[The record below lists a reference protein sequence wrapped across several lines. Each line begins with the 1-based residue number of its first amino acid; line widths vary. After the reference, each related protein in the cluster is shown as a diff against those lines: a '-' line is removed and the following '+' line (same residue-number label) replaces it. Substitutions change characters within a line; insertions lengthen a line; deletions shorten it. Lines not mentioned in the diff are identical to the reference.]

1 MIDTPPLAPARKIDA
16 WRPWTVAGT
25 VLLLALGLVWHVR
38 ALLDWSTRSP
48 FDFDAKRYYI
58 PYAKRL
64 LDGDWSFLVSVEGL
78 HVPPFSF
85 VFPALFGADLAI
97 QKQVGIVLSSLV
109 VLMLFR
115 IGLVVHSRYAGL
127 AAALLYAL
135 SPVPLPFMSTGSVE
149 PLFVFLLM
157 AWAWGMAEGVAGQR
171 RWGFVLAGVA
181 VGLAS
186 LTRATLLYYL
196 PLVMLM
202 ALVMRRQQPAARSA
216 WNGLLLTHAIGI
228 GMIAPFLLRNL
239 LSFGLPA
246 ISTGAGVA
254 FYNGHHALTWGF
266 DPGYFGVAFDFGILG
281 REGASHLDLD
291 TDRTLLGAGQRV
303 LASYDFVFVAKLYAI
318 KLLSFLFVGNL
329 EWVAPVAELRSW
341 RVVLICLSAITLS
354 RLRREPA
361 LLVIA
366 GSVLFQVAAHIPV
379 LYSHRY
385 SVVALDA
392 PLALLAGIGAVTV
405 LQHWSSRAQVF
416 AAAIILVAVA
426 LGVVVANTAQVLQV
440 NIDGTAHVTVMDRD
454 RANLRLSAG
463 PGAMVIGPGRVRS
476 TSGIAEIDFDLTNEP
491 IEANRTY
498 VLALDGSLDVPMNRP
513 GSCAVVY
520 LYRTGDDAFTRDR
533 GILTRWNTDGRSRR
547 IYNGV
552 SEHIHIREPGWL
564 RLQFHC
570 GAGATID
577 IGRMSLK
584 QPFFSF
590 DVFRRYFIERG
601 VLKPG

>member
-1 MIDTPPLAPARKIDA
+1 M
-16 WRPWTVAGT
+16 
-25 VLLLALGLVWHVR
+25 LLALGLVWHVR
-38 ALLDWSTRSP
+38 AMLDWSMRSP
-48 FDFDAKRYYI
+48 FDFDAKKYYI

-64 LDGDWSFLVSVEGL
+64 LEGDWSFLAGQEGL
-78 HVPPFSF
+78 HIPPFSF
-85 VFPALFGADLAI
+85 VFPALFGADLAV
-97 QKQVGIVLSSLV
+97 QKQVGIGLSALV

-115 IGLVVHSRYAGL
+115 IGLLLHSRYAGL
-127 AAALLYAL
+127 AAAMLYAL

-157 AWAWGMAEGVAGQR
+157 AWAWGMAEGVSADR
-171 RWGFVLAGVA
+171 RWGFVLAGIA

-186 LTRATLLYYL
+186 LTRATLVYYL
-196 PLVMLM
+196 PLVLVM
-202 ALVMRRQQPAARSA
+202 ALVMRWRQPGARSA
-216 WNGLLLTHAIGI
+216 WNGLVLTHGIGI
-228 GMIAPFLLRNL
+228 ALIAPFLLRNL
-239 LSFGLPA
+239 FSFGLPA

-281 REGASHLDLD
+281 REGATHLDLD

-303 LASYDFVFVAKLYAI
+303 LASYDFPFVAKLYAI
-318 KLLSFLFVGNL
+318 KLLSFLFVGNN

-341 RVVLICLSAITLS
+341 RVALVCLSAITFF
-354 RLRREPA
+354 RLRKQPV
-361 LLVIA
+361 LMVIA

-392 PLALLAGIGAVTV
+392 PLALLAAIGAVTV
-405 LQHWSSRAQVF
+405 LQTWSLRGQVIVT
-416 AAAIILVAVA
+416 ASVLVAVA
-426 LGVVVANTAQVLQV
+426 FGVVVANTAQVLQV
-440 NIDGTAHVTVMDRD
+440 NIDGTAHVTVVDRD

-463 PGAMVIGPGRVRS
+463 PGATVIGPGRVRS
-476 TSGIAEIDFDLTNEP
+476 TAGVAEIDFDLTNEP
-491 IEANRTY
+491 IESGRTY
-498 VLALDGSLDVPMNRP
+498 VLALDASLDVPMNRP
-513 GSCAVVY
+513 ASCAVVY
-520 LYRTGDDAFTRDR
+520 LYRTGDDAFTRNR
-533 GILTRWNTDGRSRR
+533 GTLTRWNTDGRSRR

-570 GAGATID
+570 GAGATVD
-577 IGRMSLK
+577 IGRMALV